1 MYLSYYGDVKKKARC
16 KLHGDMVKNFIG
28 DFYHMRN
35 SYTQT
40 QFDLRFNDI
49 LSKYE
54 PYRSYLENKLY
65 PSRNSWA
72 RYSIAKVFTAGAKS
86 TQRVESI
93 NGVLKKHLDRGTLL
107 KDLVKVVESELKKEL
122 QYIRIKD
129 YYGLNP
135 SVGLPSTF
143 NTIFKEIDNI
153 LQAHL
158 SLIPLSLQQS
168 NSTFGDIIEHEYDLP
183 QIRLHELILEISYI
197 ATTSSSPTTPHY
209 LVILKDS
216 SLICTCMSKF
226 EVISS
231 DTNVVITQKMKTS
244 ANISLQYIEQIRP
257 TNVIIPAIREKVNK
271 KVQFGTA
278 MSLAKTSVQIA
289 VSEGAITEFIH
300 VAKIFWLFC

>member
-1 MYLSYYGDVKKKARC
+1 MQV
-16 KLHGDMVKNFIG
+16 
-28 DFYHMRN
+28 
-35 SYTQT
+35 T
-40 QFDLRFNDI
+40 
-49 LSKYE
+49 E
-54 PYRSYLENKLY
+54 
-65 PSRNSWA
+65 
-72 RYSIAKVFTAGAKS
+72 
-86 TQRVESI
+86 
-93 NGVLKKHLDRGTLL
+93 
-107 KDLVKVVESELKKEL
+107 
-122 QYIRIKD
+122 
-129 YYGLNP
+129 
-135 SVGLPSTF
+135 
-143 NTIFKEIDNI
+143 
-153 LQAHL
+153 
-158 SLIPLSLQQS
+158 S